1 MWDVER
7 WTFSPCL
14 LSSLSPFIVRIPI
27 LASFLLCALI
37 SAHAQ
42 VIPSQSIVYSAHD
55 PAAIKQY
62 QVNPAIVRGMVN
74 RLVLAATGQP
84 DLARAWGSL
93 VSPEDKIGI
102 KISAAG
108 GELFT
113 THRDIVNAIVDG
125 LVAAGHARNSIV
137 VWDRSLG
144 GIKEAGY
151 RPDKEGY
158 QIKSIAPRDGYDPK
172 AVFSAPLSGRLI
184 WGDLEFR
191 SDRGKIPLLSD
202 QEATSDDS
210 HFARILSGEV
220 TKIINVPVMSDSATC
235 GIAGCLYN
243 MTLPNID
250 NWRRFASSRW
260 GNTAI
265 AEIYQMP
272 IIRSKVVLN
281 IMDGLVAQYA
291 GGPRPEPNFA
301 VHHGTILASRDPVAI
316 DALTVRQIEEWRA
329 KARFAPIAPLAQ
341 HVQAAG
347 QVRIGNAEVFEVRN
361 VAP

>member
-7 WTFSPCL
+7 WTFPPCL

-27 LASFLLCALI
+27 LASFLFCAVL
-37 SAHAQ
+37 SVSAQ
-42 VIPSQSIVYSAHD
+42 VIPSQSIVYSARD
-55 PAAIKQY
+55 PAAIKDY
-62 QVNPAIVRGMVN
+62 HTNPAVVRGMVN
-74 RLVLAATGQP
+74 RLVLATTGQP

-93 VSPEDKIGI
+93 VAPDDKIGI

-125 LVAAGHARNSIV
+125 LVAAGHPRNSIV

-151 RPDKEGY
+151 RPDAEGY
-158 QIKSIAPRDGYDPK
+158 QMKSIAPRDGYDPK
-172 AVFSAPLSGRLI
+172 GVFNAPLSGKLI

-191 SDRGKIPLLSD
+191 SDRGMIPLLSD
-202 QEATSDDS
+202 QEVLSDDS
-210 HFARILSGEV
+210 HFARILTGEV

-243 MTLPNID
+243 MTIPNID
-250 NWRRFASSRW
+250 NWRRFTSSRW

-265 AEIYQMP
+265 AEIYRMP
-272 IIRSKVVLN
+272 IVRSKVVLN

-301 VHHGTILASRDPVAI
+301 VHHATILASKDPVAI

-347 QVRIGNAEVFEVRN
+347 QLRIGNAEVIEVRN
-361 VAP
+361 VGP

>member
-1 MWDVER
+1 M
-7 WTFSPCL
+7 
-14 LSSLSPFIVRIPI
+14 RIPI
-27 LASFLLCALI
+27 LASFLLCA
-37 SAHAQ
+37 AATAGAQ
-42 VIPSQSIVYSAHD
+42 VIPTQSIVYSARD
-55 PAAIKQY
+55 PAAIKDY
-62 QVNPAIVRGMVN
+62 HSNPAVIRGMVN

-93 VSPEDKIGI
+93 VSPNDKIGI

-125 LVAAGHARNSIV
+125 LVAAGHARNSVV

-151 RPDKEGY
+151 RPDTEGY
-158 QIKSIAPRDGYDPK
+158 QMKSIAPHDGYDPK
-172 AVFSAPLSGRLI
+172 AVFTAPLSGKLI

-191 SDRGKIPLLSD
+191 SDRGMIPLMSD
-202 QEATSDDS
+202 QDALSDDS

-243 MTLPNID
+243 MTIPNID

-272 IIRSKVVLN
+272 IVRQKVVLN

-291 GGPRPEPNFA
+291 GAPRPEPNFA
-301 VHHGTILASRDPVAI
+301 VHHATILASKDPVAI
-316 DALTVRQIEEWRA
+316 DALTVRQLEEWRA

-347 QVRIGNAEVFEVRN
+347 QLRIGNAEVIEVRN
-361 VAP
+361 VGP

>member
-1 MWDVER
+1 L
-7 WTFSPCL
+7 F
-14 LSSLSPFIVRIPI
+14 
-27 LASFLLCALI
+27 CALL

-42 VIPSQSIVYSAHD
+42 VIPSQSIVYAAKD
-55 PAAIKQY
+55 PAAVKEY
-62 QVNPAIVRGMVN
+62 RTNPVVVRGMVN
-74 RLVLAATGQP
+74 RLVLAVTGQH
-84 DLARAWGSL
+84 DLAHAWGSL
-93 VSPEDKIGI
+93 VSPDDKIGI

-113 THRDIVNAIVDG
+113 THRDIVNAVVDG
-125 LVAAGHARNSIV
+125 LVAAGHARNSII

-151 RPDKEGY
+151 RPDAEGY

-172 AVFSAPLSGRLI
+172 AMFTAPLGGKLI

-191 SDRGKIPLLSD
+191 TDRGTVPLLSD
-202 QEATSDDS
+202 QDTTSDDS
-210 HFARILSGEV
+210 HFARILSSEV
-220 TKIINVPVMSDSATC
+220 TKIINIPVMSDSATC

-250 NWRRFASSRW
+250 NWRRFSSSRW

-265 AEIYQMP
+265 AEIYRMP
-272 IIRSKVVLN
+272 IVGQKVVLN

-291 GGPRPEPNFA
+291 GAPRPEPNFA
-301 VHHGTILASRDPVAI
+301 VHHATILASKDPVAI
-316 DALTVRQIEEWRA
+316 DALTVRQLEEWRA

-347 QVRIGNAEVFEVRN
+347 QLRIGNAEVIELRN
-361 VAP
+361 VGP

>member
-1 MWDVER
+1 
-7 WTFSPCL
+7 
-14 LSSLSPFIVRIPI
+14 VRIPI
-27 LASFLLCALI
+27 LPSFLFCALL

-42 VIPSQSIVYSAHD
+42 VIPSQSIVYAAKD
-55 PAAIKQY
+55 PAAIKEY
-62 QVNPAIVRGMVN
+62 RTNPAIVRGMVN
-74 RLVLAATGQP
+74 RLVLAVTGQH
-84 DLARAWGSL
+84 DLAHAWGSL
-93 VSPEDKIGI
+93 VAPDDKIGI

-113 THRDIVNAIVDG
+113 THRDIVNAVVDG
-125 LVAAGHARNSIV
+125 LVAAGHARSSIV

-144 GIKEAGY
+144 GIKDAGY
-151 RPDKEGY
+151 RPDAEGY

-172 AVFSAPLSGRLI
+172 AMFTAPLGGKLI

-191 SDRGKIPLLSD
+191 TDRGTVPLLSD
-202 QEATSDDS
+202 QDTTSDDS
-210 HFARILSGEV
+210 HFARILSSEV
-220 TKIINVPVMSDSATC
+220 TKIINIPVMSDSATC

-250 NWRRFASSRW
+250 NWRRFASGRW

-265 AEIYQMP
+265 AEIYGMP
-272 IIRSKVVLN
+272 IVRQKVVLN

-291 GGPRPEPNFA
+291 GAPRPEPNFA
-301 VHHGTILASRDPVAI
+301 VHHATILASKDPVAI
-316 DALTVRQIEEWRA
+316 DALTVRQLEEWRA

-347 QVRIGNAEVFEVRN
+347 QLRIGNAEVIELRN
-361 VAP
+361 VGP